1 MNEIDIAD
9 LDDFSESG
17 NVQSGSTKLTI
28 SNVGVTSTS
37 ITPLPPFSVR
47 YIRFPGA
54 GVISGITHNIATV
67 HPSRYRS
74 TAVSAFQAVA
84 LQKDTAAVAK
94 SLTTAN
100 ATLLAHITTLTAGLA
115 AANATLLAHITTL
128 TAGLAA
134 ATAAATASNTVI
146 AALALQVDTLKTGF
160 CPPAASGRHL
170 LAELTPIVPPAS
182 CNKATPVTTA
192 TDIVTTTLSL
202 SGVNLATFSSASV
215 ATALANHASVHA
227 TDITVSITDF
237 PITTTVSFAGAGL
250 TSLTAAQVTGIT
262 AAIDAK
268 LPATAMVP
276 ALGSVTPAGR
286 RLLDLSVPVT
296 VTAVGS
302 DPILAAQAQA
312 AITNAATLGAAATAA
327 GVPSTAVSA
336 TPATVSAV
344 MTISV
349 RAASAASAASI
360 ASALSPANSAAI
372 SSQLAAAGV
381 SHTGITVTT
390 PVLSKPLAP
399 ASSSTSGQNKEDLF
413 ALLVLLIVPIGG
425 IGYVAGKYLERKRAV
440 DAQAESKAHAVD
452 TITVVETA

>member
-37 ITPLPPFSVR
+37 ITPEPPFSVR

-94 SLTTAN
+94 SLTT
-100 ATLLAHITTLTAGLA
+100 
-115 AANATLLAHITTL
+115 ANATLLAHITTL

>member
-1 MNEIDIAD
+1 VNEIDIAD

-94 SLTTAN
+94 SLTT
-100 ATLLAHITTLTAGLA
+100 
-115 AANATLLAHITTL
+115 ANATLLAHITTL

>member
-1 MNEIDIAD
+1 MKGIDIAPA
-9 LDDFSESG
+9 DDFVEAIKFSG
-17 NVQSGSTKLTI
+17 H
-28 SNVGVTSTS
+28 
-37 ITPLPPFSVR
+37 
-47 YIRFPGA
+47 GA
-54 GVISGITHNIATV
+54 GEISAIADDFTTV
-67 HPSRYRS
+67 AADMRS
-74 TAVSAFQAVA
+74 ETAASSAQAAA
-84 LQKDTAAVAK
+84 LQALVTAQA
-94 SLTTAN
+94 
-100 ATLLAHITTLTAGLA
+100 
-115 AANATLLAHITTL
+115 
-128 TAGLAA
+128 
-134 ATAAATASNTVI
+134 
-146 AALALQVDTLKTGF
+146 AALATQTATLATQTATLATQSAALTTQTAALTALTAQVDTLKTGF

-182 CNKATPVTTA
+182 CNKATLVTTA

-302 DPILAAQAQA
+302 DPVLAAQAQA

-360 ASALSPANSAAI
+360 AAALSPANSAAI

-399 ASSSTSGQNKEDLF
+399 ASSSTSGQNKQDLL

>member
-94 SLTTAN
+94 SLTT
-100 ATLLAHITTLTAGLA
+100 
-115 AANATLLAHITTL
+115 ANATLLAHITTL